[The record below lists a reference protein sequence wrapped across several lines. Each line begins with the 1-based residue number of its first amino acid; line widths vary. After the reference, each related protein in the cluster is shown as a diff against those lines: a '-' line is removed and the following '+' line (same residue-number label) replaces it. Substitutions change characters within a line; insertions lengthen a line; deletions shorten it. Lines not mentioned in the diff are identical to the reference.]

1 MQKIPLGFN
10 IRALNDA
17 IQSFDFS
24 QPHKADNA
32 IFGAGG
38 PGVGWPADLQPIPNL
53 HSHLATSYRAMTMF
67 ADPTASHEV
76 QLNLLNE
83 LRHRLPLCFIGEPA
97 IRPVPTH
104 PMRVMNHFML
114 VMLLRR
120 ILLTQKD
127 LSAFPGFNFQRAEVG
142 MYYKYYLIK
151 LCIDVP
157 ISHGKES
164 PLARAVDELMRREFA
179 IMGDPAVT
187 RTSMKDEELQAMGQ
201 LHLKML
207 SWSGVQLEM

>member
-1 MQKIPLGFN
+1 M
-10 IRALNDA
+10 
-17 IQSFDFS
+17 QSFDFG
-24 QPHKADNA
+24 QPHKSDTA

-53 HSHLATSYRAMTMF
+53 HSHLATSYRAKTMF
-67 ADPTASHEV
+67 ADPTTSHEV

-83 LRHRLPLCFIGEPA
+83 LRHRLPLCFMGEPA

-104 PMRVMNHFML
+104 PMRVINQFML

-120 ILLTQKD
+120 ILLTQQHP
-127 LSAFPGFNFQRAEVG
+127 SAFPGFDFQRAEVG
-142 MYYKYYLIK
+142 MYCKYYLMK
-151 LCIDVP
+151 LCIDLP

-164 PLARAVDELMRREFA
+164 PLAVAVGGLMRREFA
-179 IMGDPAVT
+179 IMGDPAVA
-187 RTSMKDEELQAMGQ
+187 RASMKEKELQATGQ

-207 SWSGVQLEM
+207 SWSGVHLEM

>member
-1 MQKIPLGFN
+1 
-10 IRALNDA
+10 
-17 IQSFDFS
+17 
-24 QPHKADNA
+24 
-32 IFGAGG
+32 
-38 PGVGWPADLQPIPNL
+38 
-53 HSHLATSYRAMTMF
+53 MTMF

-104 PMRVMNHFML
+104 PIRVMNHFML

-120 ILLTQKD
+120 ILLAQKD
-127 LSAFPGFNFQRAEVG
+127 PSAFPGFIFQRAEVG
-142 MYYKYYLIK
+142 MYYKYYLVK

-164 PLARAVDELMRREFA
+164 PLARAVDDLIRREFA

-187 RTSMKDEELQAMGQ
+187 RASMKDEELQAIGQ
-201 LHLKML
+201 LHSKML
-207 SWSGVQLEM
+207 SWSGVQLGMQPGWHLRDLESVILAFYYVRRSERNEHSYQVSRGYCPIQDDGAFYS